1 MKTYRAIFLV
11 LFFSSCSV
19 LQKTVEVDL
28 RPMTVEA
35 FLQAP
40 FGHSETIDGFKKCM
54 PEGTR
59 IQKLIKRNPH
69 PHHKPDTIYNFLFKK
84 SKVSIYRTQFSQEFL
99 LGGNVRNNQIELANG
114 IRKGMT
120 KEQFYQSFTNLEFSQ
135 QDSVTLKE
143 PNIGRTANF
152 YFNKK
157 GKLERFA
164 FTGKS

>member
-1 MKTYRAIFLV
+1 VFFL
-11 LFFSSCSV
+11 SSCSV

-28 RPMTVEA
+28 NPMDVET
-35 FLQAP
+35 FLQVP
-40 FGHSETIDGFKKCM
+40 FGYSETIDGFKKIM

-59 IQKLIKRNPH
+59 IQKLIKRNPQAQ
-69 PHHKPDTIYNFLFKK
+69 HKPDTIYSFLFKK
-84 SKVSIYRTQFSQEFL
+84 SKISIYKTQFSQEFL
-99 LGGNVRNNQIELANG
+99 LGGNVKNNEIELANG

-152 YFNKK
+152 YFNRKD
-157 GKLERFA
+157 KLERFT
-164 FTGKS
+164 FTGKN